1 MCSRSQRPYLSK
13 GRTETLVV
21 VVLCKSSKHSSP
33 LATFPADDGSWR
45 PSLGHLPP
53 LGHSSLPLGWF
64 IWLGLHSCHFQE
76 GGVDRGSSCLVRL
89 GTLFRTT
96 WDILFHVSKVLSGR
110 TEVSVAAA
118 VFTLATG
125 ILLLTSNLLGLW
137 LAECTH
143 PAASF
148 LGILGLCEA
157 VISRLGKPVCV

>member
-1 MCSRSQRPYLSK
+1 MVTPHCLL
-13 GRTETLVV
+13 GGLFGWDFTVV
-21 VVLCKSSKHSSP
+21 IFRRVCGQGL
-33 LATFPADDGSWR
+33 L
-45 PSLGHLPP
+45 LP
-53 LGHSSLPLGWF
+53 
-64 IWLGLHSCHFQE
+64 
-76 GGVDRGSSCLVRL
+76 VRL
-89 GTLFRTT
+89 GTLFSTT

-125 ILLLTSNLLGLW
+125 VLLLTSNLLGLW

-157 VISRLGKPVCV
+157 VIS

>member
-1 MCSRSQRPYLSK
+1 M
-13 GRTETLVV
+13 
-21 VVLCKSSKHSSP
+21 
-33 LATFPADDGSWR
+33 
-45 PSLGHLPP
+45 
-53 LGHSSLPLGWF
+53 
-64 IWLGLHSCHFQE
+64 
-76 GGVDRGSSCLVRL
+76 DRGSSCPVRL

-157 VISRLGKPVCV
+157 VISRLGKSVCLEISCVNFACVLTGTRAEAWRPLELGL